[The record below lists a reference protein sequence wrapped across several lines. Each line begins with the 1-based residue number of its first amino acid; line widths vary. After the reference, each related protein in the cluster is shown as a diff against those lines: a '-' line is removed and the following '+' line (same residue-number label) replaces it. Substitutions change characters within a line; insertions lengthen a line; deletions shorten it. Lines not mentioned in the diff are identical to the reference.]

1 MTLYE
6 LLKDKQYNYLVYIAG
21 ELRKIEN
28 LIIISKFDRDSK
40 LKLLLYPDLCE
51 GYNSLLDG
59 FNKIVDTINNLD
71 VYNLSI
77 EELEKIGDLTDQ
89 LFKYFEYIE
98 EQIKLKK

>member
-6 LLKDKQYNYLVYIAG
+6 LLKDKQYNYLFYIAG

-28 LIIISKFDRDSK
+28 LISKFDRDSK

-59 FNKIVDTINNLD
+59 FNKIVNTINNLD

-77 EELEKIGDLTDQ
+77 EELEKIGDLTNQ
-89 LFKYFEYIE
+89 LYKYFEYIE
-98 EQIKLKK
+98 EQIKLKE

>member
-21 ELRKIEN
+21 ELRKLEN
-28 LIIISKFDRDSK
+28 EIRKLDRDSK

-51 GYNSLLDG
+51 GYNSLLYE

-71 VYNLSI
+71 VYDLST
-77 EELEKIGDLTDQ
+77 EDLEKAADLSNQ

-98 EQIKLKK
+98 EQINLKE